1 MSAETT
7 IYELLI
13 SDQQSAGVNFG
24 RGEHSVNIENE
35 VWQTLLGYRRF
46 KDFDSSN
53 GSGQDFAIIGH
64 DQLFAIGVIADGVSQ
79 SFFGDIAAKVIST
92 NLYNF
97 LWENRC
103 LIPEKQRVEDYLN
116 SLCQKVNEEISTINL
131 NEYGSILQKALS
143 ETKRKGSQ
151 TVFASF
157 ILNLKTKK
165 SIFYNVGD
173 IEVIVYQKDGSDFYF
188 QKVSAANAN
197 GRWSSAG
204 KSDLLMDV
212 KELSNVV
219 GIVAYSDGL
228 VSKSLSDWGEDFSYA
243 KLKEF
248 RKVAEKEASRDD
260 VSFISVLTV
269 DLLDKNS
276 LQKFDFS
283 EVPVFSDSN
292 VNIFEPTETEHNQES
307 ELNPADNNISP
318 KTSQSSVQNV
328 RAKLPK
334 LSDKCNIF
342 IYVKNII
349 SNNKAY
355 FLMGLF
361 TTILL
366 IGFIVNF
373 TNFLE
378 NIGLADPQ
386 SNSTSNNSIIHKK
399 NDFDDKQIGIEKNS
413 IPETAISNGGNNLNS
428 SGNSI
433 SRNEFNRSRQ
443 KESNYGLQSAEAKV
457 SQGSITKPTETPTR
471 KPTRKPTYKNIAV
484 ANETKPTETLKPVET
499 PVTNENS
506 NKNNN

>member
-1 MSAETT
+1 MSPETT

-103 LIPEKQRVEDYLN
+103 LFPEKQRVEDFLN

-131 NEYGSILQKALS
+131 NEYGFILQKALS

-173 IEVIVYQKDGSDFYF
+173 LEVIVYQKDGSDFYF

-212 KELSNVV
+212 EELSNVV

-228 VSKSLSDWGEDFSYA
+228 VSKNLSGWGEDFNYS

-260 VSFISVLTV
+260 VSFISVLTL
-269 DLLDKNS
+269 DLLDFNS
-276 LQKFDFS
+276 LQKLDLS
-283 EVPVFSDSN
+283 DIPVFS
-292 VNIFEPTETEHNQES
+292 NINFVEPNKTEQNQND
-307 ELNPADNNISP
+307 ELNKTENNSLLKIP
-318 KTSQSSVQNV
+318 QDSVQEV
-328 RAKLPK
+328 RAKPLIER
-334 LSDKCNIF
+334 DWRNIF
-342 IYVKNII
+342 IDVKNKI

-378 NIGLADPQ
+378 NIGLAEPQ
-386 SNSTSNNSIIHKK
+386 SGSTSNKSIIHNK

-471 KPTRKPTYKNIAV
+471 KPTRNPTNKNIAV
-484 ANETKPTETLKPVET
+484 ANETKPTETPKTVET

-506 NKNNN
+506 NKNIN